1 MVKKNLI
8 GAKYRLER
16 KYKPED
22 GIFGKAPVTE
32 RDKLSE
38 RQKVFCAEYIL
49 DFNPTRAYLAAGFTG
64 ANPASKA
71 YRILEKPQVQK
82 EIKLQLKRRQ
92 EERKMTADRVIEELS
107 KVALADIREIFD
119 DDGNIINPKL
129 MNDTLAA
136 SIASI
141 ELKTGS
147 PATGTIFLRIKFSLV
162 FPVIENSYESIACFT
177 YWSTFGS
184 IDAPSCCKR
193 KIHPRIIRKIDFL
206 CIKTYPLDVINYLVH
221 TSLLFTSFKPQ
232 IIFIITPAY
241 I

>member
-141 ELKTGS
+141 ELYKEGT
-147 PATGTIFLRIKFSLV
+147 TGTKNKGQAHYPRSVKSLRKWDKMKALELLGRYLGLDKVKYELSGPNGESLAPPV
-162 FPVIENSYESIACFT
+162 FHVNFIPTSKEAKYRGTAFDPC
-177 YWSTFGS
+177 
-184 IDAPSCCKR
+184 P
-193 KIHPRIIRKIDFL
+193 PIR
-206 CIKTYPLDVINYLVH
+206 
-221 TSLLFTSFKPQ
+221 
-232 IIFIITPAY
+232 
-241 I
+241 